1 MFLEKK
7 PFIAKIA
14 LVGIGFVFGLGL
26 MIAGMSQRTNIYGF
40 LELNSEWNPS
50 LLFVLMTGV
59 SINLV
64 TFNIIRRLVYSL
76 DYVENSQLMDK
87 KSRILKVKLL

>member
-14 LVGIGFVFGLGL
+14 LIGIGFVIGLGL

-59 SINLV
+59 TISLI
-64 TFNIIRRLVYSL
+64 TFNIIKRV
-76 DYVENSQLMDK
+76 V
-87 KSRILKVKLL
+87 